1 MGGFS
6 YPGMDAG
13 NTLSL
18 DQAQSALDALA
29 NYLRR
34 EYAKGKIPLIIA
46 GAGTSAVDLERA
58 MSNGKKQRYEKG
70 LPCLGEMI
78 QEIQR
83 LVEAARADGDAE
95 LDNLKLLFQSLE
107 RKSDQ
112 KLMDLVDREWI
123 GKLFVVLAD
132 GESQAVRR
140 IWDDFC
146 NWFFFQCCGGES
158 GALNI
163 DTSKASLQ
171 IAKLYE
177 LLDALC
183 LSANFD
189 DFLEYALAGV
199 KLSDRGISLFNKKHA
214 DQYFRRNRRGKKKF
228 GDSPHNRCVLHANGD
243 VLWLHCS
250 GDKDEGYCPR
260 RGKYIPAFYDR
271 QHIDEDNVLLCQ
283 ICGSTMRPTMTMPG
297 TYQKDY
303 NTRKI
308 ISSIWEHLAS
318 KISCVI
324 TVGLSCNWDDVLLK
338 FILGLLL
345 ERDIPHLDINDFSDP
360 THEGDTAIVRHI
372 VQEKRFHSCCIR
384 ADAAKGLEALVRAVR
399 ESPELPDCYSTIQAD
414 QGSGEMPA
422 FFDELVGILENN
434 DEIKRLSH
442 VSQLGLKAM
451 FGEASQ
457 ENDRWEHSKEVARI
471 AYRLYHQF
479 CLNSKK
485 GETLFEQ
492 ALLCTAG
499 LLHDCG
505 HLPFSHLLED
515 VFEELSWGI
524 SEDGS
529 SFKHGQYSKYLIYR
543 LVQSEDGR
551 LRAFF
556 EQYGITAEE
565 VVQLIEG
572 NYGVGYLDTLINSAV
587 DADKIAYIF
596 TDAEQMQRALMLK
609 RNDFIS
615 RLAEKAYITQE
626 GFVALDSTS
635 AWYAMRLLDERR
647 RMYDE
652 LYLNPNIRCME
663 AAAKYIIT
671 TYFVQ
676 KYNRV
681 AFDGAARDR
690 IGKNQFDLGGYRIM
704 LAIQDMASMCGGSYT
719 GFEDLSLSVGARA
732 KQSLKACMEIVQAI
746 STGEPS
752 LEEWNLLRQMY
763 HQLTGA
769 PWNDTPRSDVDRG
782 GIGMLAPY
790 QDDQIREMAE
800 RIQYKKLAEVRKRII
815 LNYPGLILIDLH
827 QPIRYYSVSPA
838 RQPRGRLDGTYCA
851 QDTILLPDS
860 ERSQW
865 RDEGSLA
872 SIPLSEYIKKYESQA
887 ERRPVFQV
895 FKIGGD
901 QSDCEHAVN
910 MLKKELQKQLSVQRG
925 NTE

>member
-6 YPGMDAG
+6 YPRTDAG
-13 NTLSL
+13 NTLKL
-18 DQAQSALDALA
+18 EQAQDALNA
-29 NYLRR
+29 LAHYLRR

-46 GAGTSAVDLERA
+46 GAGTSAVNLERVLPTGEKLLY
-58 MSNGKKQRYEKG
+58 SKG

-78 QEIQR
+78 QKILS
-83 LVEAARADGDAE
+83 LVDNTQANGDAE
-95 LDNLKLLFQSLE
+95 LDNLKTLFQSLE
-107 RKSDQ
+107 RESDQ

-123 GKLFVVLAD
+123 GKLFVVLSD
-132 GESQAVRR
+132 GESPAVRK
-140 IWDDFC
+140 IWSDFC
-146 NWFFFQCCGGES
+146 NWFFFQCCGGKS

-163 DTSKASLQ
+163 DTSQASSQ
-171 IAKLYE
+171 IAKLYA

-199 KLSDRGISLFNKKHA
+199 KLSDRAISLFNKKYA
-214 DQYFRRNRRGKKKF
+214 DQYFRRNRRGKKAF
-228 GDSPHNRCVLHANGD
+228 DASPHNRCVLHANGD

-260 RGKYIPAFYDR
+260 RGKYIPAFFDR
-271 QHIDEDNVLLCQ
+271 RHIDEDNVLLCQ

-303 NTRKI
+303 NTRQI

-372 VQEKRFHSCCIR
+372 VQEKRFHSCCIQ
-384 ADAAKGLEALVRAVR
+384 ADAAQGLEALVRAVQ
-399 ESPELPDCYSTIQAD
+399 EAPELPNCYSTIQTL
-414 QGSGEMPA
+414 QGPEEMPV
-422 FFDELVGILENN
+422 FFDELVDILEAS
-434 DEIKRLSH
+434 DEIRRLRH

-451 FGEASQ
+451 FGEAIQ
-457 ENDRWEHSKEVARI
+457 ENDRWEHSKEVAKI

-529 SFKHGQYSKYLIYR
+529 SFKHGQYSKYLVHR
-543 LVQSEDGR
+543 LIQSEDGR
-551 LRAFF
+551 LRDFF
-556 EQYGITAEE
+556 ERYGITPEE

-609 RNDFIS
+609 RDEFIDK
-615 RLAEKAYITQE
+615 LAEKAYITQE

-652 LYLNPNIRCME
+652 LYLNPNMRCME

-681 AFDGAARDR
+681 EFDGSTKDG
-690 IGKNQFDLGGYRIM
+690 IGENQFDLGGYRIM
-704 LAIQDMASMCGGSYT
+704 LAIQDMADMCSGSYA
-719 GFEDLSLSVGARA
+719 GFENLSPSVGNRT

-752 LEEWNLLRQMY
+752 LEEWNLLKQMY
-763 HQLTGA
+763 HQLTGT
-769 PWNDTPRSDVDRG
+769 PWNDTVRV
-782 GIGMLAPY
+782 GIGMLTPY

-815 LNYPGLILIDLH
+815 LNYPGLVLVDLH

-838 RQPRGRLDGTYCA
+838 RRPRNRLDGTYCA

-865 RDEGSLA
+865 QDEGSRA
-872 SIPLSEYIKKYESQA
+872 SIPLSEYVRKYEGQT

-895 FKIGGD
+895 FKIGED

-910 MLKKELQKQLSVQRG
+910 MLKKELQKQLSRQRG
-925 NTE
+925 DAE